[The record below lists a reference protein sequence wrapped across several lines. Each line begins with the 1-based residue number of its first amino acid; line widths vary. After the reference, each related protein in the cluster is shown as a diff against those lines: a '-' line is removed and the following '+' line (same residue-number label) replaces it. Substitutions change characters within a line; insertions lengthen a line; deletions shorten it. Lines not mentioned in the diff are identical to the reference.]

1 MTRKKN
7 SLPGSRKWNLIFW
20 LALVMNLYLAS
31 MTGQNLNWIR
41 QTGGIFA
48 DNSVGLTVDNVL
60 NIYGVTN
67 FSGNIT
73 LTTGQNFS
81 SFGKEDFLVKK
92 FSPSGVLLWAR
103 KFGGKESDFA
113 HNITADAENNT
124 YITGTF
130 QDTLKLFDQTLLI
143 GSNPMAN
150 NGFIIKL
157 NAIGDILWAKSIQ
170 SSNGAYP
177 IKAKANL
184 AGEVFIAGNFEGM
197 ADFNPGPGQNLI
209 NSTGLTDMFFLKLSA
224 SGDLIWARKIGGSES
239 ESIFDMQLTTDGSMI
254 TTGQFN
260 QVVDFNPGSGEAFT
274 DFYGGADFFVHKLSS
289 DGIFVWVKAMGGVGF
304 DTGLGLDLAPNNDV
318 VIVGRYSNTVD
329 FNPSQNQSFNLI
341 SEGSW
346 DGFVLRLNEAGDY
359 VWAVDIGASQNDQCT
374 TVDVSVNDNICVGGI
389 YRGTVNFN
397 PDLFPNQFS
406 SAVGGADI
414 FTLILNA
421 NGSYNSHVV
430 VGGLGNEQLN
440 KILIYSINN
449 ILSVGNFAGIVD
461 FDPSQLT
468 ANLTSTGNTD
478 GFLLNVFNCIKP
490 FIPIISSTHT
500 SICAGQSFTITLP
513 GAKLN
518 GANQWSWY
526 QSSCSTNSFAT
537 GISITGTITQNTVF
551 YVRGTGGCTQV
562 TDCEDIAIEVFT
574 DTLTNQLL
582 QICTGDSVVVGT
594 NVYRNT
600 GLYIDTLLATAG
612 CDSVVFTNLS
622 VVVPA
627 YFEQSFSICPGEE
640 VMVGNNIYRNN
651 GIYMD
656 TLQRQQG
663 CDSIITTEVIVFP
676 TEIITQDVDLC
687 AGETF
692 IVEDSVYTDTGVY
705 INSIVSPDGC
715 ENFIITNLT
724 VYPLEYFVT
733 HDRCFGDTVRIGNQ
747 FYTTSLIV
755 VEFLGSSRGCDSIVN
770 HTINFY
776 DTSFEDNDY
785 FLCAGDS
792 LVVGNQI
799 YTESGLY
806 VDSLLS
812 VAGCDS
818 IIQSNVVFFDR
829 PDPKEFKFKICEGQ
843 SVLVNGVTYFSTGIY
858 RDTLQT
864 AFGCDSILIIDLQ
877 VFPIFTQNLYT
888 ICQGDS
894 IRFGNEFI
902 KKAGIYSKVFLS
914 SLGCDSTSTIIV
926 TVINTIREFQTF
938 SICNGESVQVAS
950 STYTT
955 SGIYLDTLV
964 SSRGCDSIIETTVI
978 VKPENYSQ
986 SFQICQGEVIRVGTS
1001 VYTQSG
1007 IFKDSLVSVQ
1017 GCDSIITT
1025 NVVVKP
1031 KDFRIQNLSICAGK
1045 SVQVGNSVYTQSGI
1059 YTNNF
1064 KNQFGCDSTVETRL
1078 TVVPAPTITL
1088 DTTICPGAFI
1098 KVGNLTFSMAG
1109 NFDVYVSSPGK
1120 CDTLV
1125 KIALKVAQF
1134 NEQIARTGNN
1144 LSVSDIENAVYQW
1157 YTCGQTIMPVQG
1169 ATSHQFSPPENG
1181 DYLVEVTIGNCTFR
1195 TPCFNF
1201 IKTSVHNIAGKQ
1213 FDVYPNPVQEI
1224 LTAQATPGTS
1234 FSTELIDVLGR
1245 TVIPEATHISVQ
1257 ILDVS
1262 MMAKGSYY
1270 LVIKSG
1276 PDKQTI
1282 PLVIF

>member
-1 MTRKKN
+1 MTIKKN
-7 SLPGSRKWNLIFW
+7 LQSGSRNWHLFFW
-20 LALVMNLYLAS
+20 FALVMNFYLAPT
-31 MTGQNLNWIR
+31 TGQNLNWVR

-113 HNITADAENNT
+113 HNITADNDNNT

-143 GSNPMAN
+143 GTNPTAN

-157 NAIGDILWAKSIQ
+157 NAIGDVLWAKSLQ
-170 SSNGAYP
+170 SSNGTYP
-177 IKAKANL
+177 TKAKANA
-184 AGEVFIAGNFEGM
+184 AGEVFIAGNFEGLT
-197 ADFNPGPGQNLI
+197 DFNPGSGQNLI
-209 NSTGLTDMFFLKLSA
+209 NSTGLTDMFFLKFSIN
-224 SGDLIWARKIGGSES
+224 GDLIWVRRIGGSES
-239 ESIFDMQLTTDGSMI
+239 ESIFDMQLTADGSMI

-260 QVVDFNPGSGEAFT
+260 QVVDFDPGSGEAFT
-274 DFYGGADFFVHKLSS
+274 SFSGGADIFVHKLSS
-289 DGIFVWVKAMGGVGF
+289 DGTFVWVKAVGGVGF

-329 FNPSQNQSFNLI
+329 FNPAQNQSFNLI

-346 DGFVLRLNEAGDY
+346 DGFVLRLSASGDY

-374 TVDVSVNDNICVGGI
+374 TVDVSSNDNICVGGI
-389 YRGTVNFN
+389 FRGTVNFN

-406 SAVGGADI
+406 TAVGGADI
-414 FTLILNA
+414 FALLLNQ

-440 KILIYSINN
+440 KILMYSINN
-449 ILSVGNFAGIVD
+449 ILSVGNFSGIVD

-468 ANLTSTGNTD
+468 TNLTSTGNTD
-478 GFLLNVFNCIKP
+478 GFFMNVFNCIKP
-490 FIPIISSTHT
+490 FIPILSSTHT

-526 QSSCSTNSFAT
+526 QSSCNTNSFAT
-537 GISITGTITQNTVF
+537 GNSITGTITQNTVF
-551 YVRGTGGCTQV
+551 YVRGTGGCTQA
-562 TDCEDIAIEVFT
+562 TECEDIAIDVFT

-582 QICTGDSVVVGT
+582 QICTGDSVVVGNHT
-594 NVYRNT
+594 YRNS
-600 GLYIDTLLATAG
+600 GLYIDTLLASAG

-622 VVVPA
+622 VIAPA

-640 VMVGNNIYRNN
+640 VVVGDNIYRNN
-651 GIYMD
+651 GIYVD

-663 CDSIITTEVIVFP
+663 CDSIITTEVIIFP
-676 TEIITQDVDLC
+676 TEIITQDIDLC
-687 AGETF
+687 AGESF
-692 IVEDSVYTDTGVY
+692 IVEDSVYTETGVY

-715 ENFIITNLT
+715 ENFVITNLT
-724 VYPLEYFVT
+724 VYPLEYFIT

-747 FYTTSLIV
+747 SYTTSLIV

-776 DTSFEDNDY
+776 DTSFEENEY

-792 LVVGNQI
+792 VIVGDHV
-799 YTESGLY
+799 YKESGLY
-806 VDSLLS
+806 VDSLLN

-818 IIQSNVVFFDR
+818 IIESNVVFFDR
-829 PDPKEFKFKICEGQ
+829 PDPVEFSFKICEGQ
-843 SVLVNGVTYFSTGIY
+843 SVLVNGTTYFTTGTY
-858 RDTLQT
+858 RDTMQT
-864 AFGCDSILIIDLQ
+864 AFGCDSILIINLQ
-877 VFPIFTQNLYT
+877 VFPTFTQNLFT

-914 SLGCDSTSTIIV
+914 SIGCDSISTIIV
-926 TVINTIREFQTF
+926 TVINSIFEFQSF
-938 SICNGESVQVAS
+938 SICAGESVQVAN
-950 STYTT
+950 STYSA
-955 SGIYLDTLV
+955 SGIYLDTLIG
-964 SSRGCDSIIETTVI
+964 SRGCDSIIETTVI

-986 SFQICQGEVIRVGTS
+986 SLQICQGEVVRVGNS

-1007 IFKDSLVSVQ
+1007 IYLDSLVSVL
-1017 GCDSIITT
+1017 GCDSIVTSNI
-1025 NVVVKP
+1025 VVKP
-1031 KDFRIQNLSICAGK
+1031 KDFKIQNLSICAGK
-1045 SVQVGNSVYTQSGI
+1045 SVQVGNSVYAQSGI

-1064 KNQFGCDSTVETRL
+1064 KNQFGCDSTIETRL
-1078 TVVPAPTITL
+1078 TVLPAPTITL
-1088 DTTICPGAFI
+1088 DTTICPGSFI

-1125 KIALKVAQF
+1125 KLILKVAQF
-1134 NEQIARTGNN
+1134 NEQIVRVENN
-1144 LSVSDIENAVYQW
+1144 LSVSNIENAIYQW
-1157 YTCGQTIMPVQG
+1157 YTCGQTIVPVNG
-1169 ATSHQFSPPENG
+1169 ATSHLFSPTENG

-1201 IKTSVHNIAGKQ
+1201 IKTSVHTIAGKR
-1213 FDVYPNPVQEI
+1213 FGVYPNPVQDI
-1224 LTAQATPGTS
+1224 LTVQSPQGTF
-1234 FSTELIDVLGR
+1234 FSSELIDVLGR
-1245 TVIPEATHISVQ
+1245 VVIPAENYISVQ

-1262 MMAKGSYY
+1262 RVAKGTYY
-1270 LVIKSG
+1270 LILKSG
-1276 PDKQTI
+1276 NDQQIVPV
-1282 PLVIF
+1282 VIL